1 MPVGLIILMVAIGVV
16 LLVAFFYLIFNPRS
30 MSVSGPNSDLRFV
43 GFALLLIVMTSGT
56 IGFWLVL
63 GKADE
68 IDLQNLLHVAFG

>member
-1 MPVGLIILMVAIGVV
+1 MSVGLIILLVAIGVV

-30 MSVSGPNSDLRFV
+30 MSASGPNSDLRFV